1 MAALSCIAI
10 ERAAALAETAS
21 ALTALCVDAM
31 AGQRSHFDARLFV
44 AKAHPGQAKCAARI
58 REYLSDRVAAPTR
71 EPRIQ
76 ERYSIRCAPHVI
88 GVLEDVLPFCRN
100 VLEHEINGASDNPLI
115 DPDTGDVLHGGNF
128 YGGHVAMVADTLKT
142 AVANVAELLER
153 QVMLLNAPETNQGL
167 PENLVAVEG
176 HERFAHHGFKAMELT
191 ASALTAE
198 LLKLSLPASIW
209 SRSTEGHNQ
218 DKVSMGMHAAVEL
231 VQVIELSETVAA
243 VHAMTAAQALELR
256 GLSYTSR
263 PLQAL
268 HAALRQHVA
277 FLREDRP
284 LDAEIVAVT
293 QFLRAGL

>member
-1 MAALSCIAI
+1 
-10 ERAAALAETAS
+10 
-21 ALTALCVDAM
+21 
-31 AGQRSHFDARLFV
+31 
-44 AKAHPGQAKCAARI
+44 
-58 REYLSDRVAAPTR
+58 
-71 EPRIQ
+71 
-76 ERYSIRCAPHVI
+76 
-88 GVLEDVLPFCRN
+88 CRN

-153 QVMLLNAPETNQGL
+153 QIMLLNAPETNQGL

-176 HERFAHHGFKAMELT
+176 HERFAHHGYKAMELT

-218 DKVSMGMHAAVEL
+218 DKVSMGMHAALEL

-256 GLSYTSR
+256 GLSHTSK
-263 PLQAL
+263 PLQEL

-277 FLREDRP
+277 FVREDRP
-284 LDAEIVAVT
+284 LDGEIVAVT
-293 QFLRAGL
+293 EFLRRGL